1 MAEIN
6 LSNAGGRDAV
16 VAAESIRSR
25 LRVRWVDEQ
34 GRQATNQRVL
44 KASIEQDIATLT
56 RKCGGLD
63 EIADRLLDEDPEI
76 DIELTGR
83 FLRDTSRVYI
93 DPDNR
98 IVHGVQQWEIVR
110 NPDGSERQRRPRV
123 LPETNTAAETP
134 LKWSGVYVKKDEA
147 IRKFVFSGKL
157 QLQHVNGL
165 TYDFLYAMAKEL
177 EQRES
182 LMLLGAGPKSNQ
194 PLVLRRGGSQYR
206 GFLEGRTDGDK
217 YCLLLHLSN
226 LELKT
231 PSQDE
236 SGGADE

>member
-34 GRQATNQRVL
+34 GRQASNRRVL
-44 KASIEQDIATLT
+44 KASIEQDLATLT

-63 EIADRLLDEDPEI
+63 EIADRLLEEDPEI
-76 DIELTGR
+76 DLELTGR

-110 NPDGSERQRRPRV
+110 NPDGSERQRRPRL
-123 LPETNTAAETP
+123 LPETNTATETP

-177 EQRES
+177 EERES

-226 LELKT
+226 MELKT